1 VINRST
7 ARRYFGE
14 ANPVGSY
21 MDWYNAKKS
30 HLARVEV
37 IGVIEDYARKPL
49 LTQDGT
55 GWSNEDGVVLTYH
68 ENVDAENTP
77 QKVSLMINHE
87 RFSETLQQV
96 ESLYKQAFSKNFAHW
111 YFLNDNVN
119 QHYQQEKVSRN
130 QITLFALLAI
140 GIACLGLLGMIAN
153 KAEEKTKEIG
163 IRKVLGARMYQIAQ
177 ILLNTT
183 IRQIAIA
190 AVVGVPAAHFLV
202 QGYFQK
208 FSDRIALQWWH
219 YAIPVG
225 ALLLILFM
233 SVASTLRKAA
243 KTNPVESL
251 RYE

>member
-1 VINRST
+1 
-7 ARRYFGE
+7 
-14 ANPVGSY
+14 
-21 MDWYNAKKS
+21 
-30 HLARVEV
+30 
-37 IGVIEDYARKPL
+37 
-49 LTQDGT
+49 
-55 GWSNEDGVVLTYH
+55 
-68 ENVDAENTP
+68 
-77 QKVSLMINHE
+77 MINHE
-87 RFSETLQQV
+87 KFSETLQQV

-119 QHYQQEKVSRN
+119 QHYQQEKATRN

-163 IRKVLGARMYQIAQ
+163 IRKVLGARMHQIAQ

-219 YAIPVG
+219 YALPVG
-225 ALLLILFM
+225 ALLLILFVT
-233 SVASTLRKAA
+233 VAGMLRKAA

-251 RYE
+251 RNE